1 MSIKRACLI
10 AMMLAMAIV
19 LNIIEGFIPM
29 FIPGVKLGLANC
41 IILIMLYQ
49 MKWYEALLVMILRIL
64 LVGLFRG
71 NIFTLTWL
79 MSLSGGVCSFIVMLI
94 FSKINFF
101 SPIGTSVLGSISHCF
116 GQIVVAM
123 LMLSASSFIYYLPFI
138 ALLSVLTGVI
148 NGMICRLLNKRKIVE
163 TILNR

>member
-1 MSIKRACLI
+1 MSVKRACLI

-64 LVGLFRG
+64 FVGLFRG

-94 FSKINFF
+94 FSRLNFF
-101 SPIGTSVLGSISHCF
+101 SAIGTSVLGSISHCF
-116 GQIVVAM
+116 GQIIVAM
-123 LMLSASSFIYYLPFI
+123 LMLSANSFIYYLPFI
-138 ALLSVLTGVI
+138 ALLSVATGII
-148 NGMICRLLNKRKIVE
+148 NGMICRLLNKRRIVE
-163 TILNR
+163 TILNK

>member
-1 MSIKRACLI
+1 MKYEYKRACLI

-64 LVGLFRG
+64 LVGLFRKY
-71 NIFTLTWL
+71 FT
-79 MSLSGGVCSFIVMLI
+79 
-94 FSKINFF
+94 
-101 SPIGTSVLGSISHCF
+101 
-116 GQIVVAM
+116 
-123 LMLSASSFIYYLPFI
+123 
-138 ALLSVLTGVI
+138 
-148 NGMICRLLNKRKIVE
+148 
-163 TILNR
+163 